1 MRNTLSMTLPHPS
14 RVLLSLIASSLVIA
28 GLSHCKKPDATMTVR
43 TGEIAIPD
51 DLPKTIDFNKH
62 IRPVLNANCTACHGG
77 VKAAGGLSFLFRE
90 ESIVQ
95 GDSGNWAI
103 KPGHPEESEMLA
115 RIIHSD
121 DPMPPS
127 DHGEMLSPREVAMIA
142 KWIEQG
148 AEWIEHWAYVPP
160 VKPEVPNTSSDWA
173 NSPVDQFVLARLDER
188 EMTPNPPAAPSLILR
203 RMSLDLIGLPPT
215 LEERNTFIHAYQ
227 SDPEKAV
234 SDAADRLLESP
245 HFGERWTSMWMDLSR
260 YADTMGYEKDSHRNV
275 WPYRDYL
282 IKSFNDD
289 KPYDQF
295 LTEQLAG
302 DLLPNASAEDLV
314 ATIFHRNTQ
323 TNNEGGTDDE
333 EFRIAAV
340 IDRVNTTWSVAQGT
354 SFGCVQCHSHPYDP
368 IRHEEYFTF
377 MAFFNNTADDDD
389 YDYPHVL
396 IPTNEKAADESV
408 HLQQELIAL
417 RDELD
422 FSARGLATDSNWLPV
437 DVIDTSVTGDG
448 KLVEHEINNE
458 STLVAEGTI
467 PTRSQFV
474 LNLQPQE
481 NQLTALRITAP
492 LPNGMEGKAHVGFVI
507 SNLVLEKV
515 DAKGTVD
522 TVPFSM
528 AASTFNRSDGD
539 VSEVLADTPQGW
551 NVYPYQFQ
559 TQDLYLA
566 LTTPLQLADD
576 EILRATLVH
585 KRGTERSD
593 ANTKR
598 FRIKTTSDE
607 RWTNA
612 PEEESRI
619 AIDSKIQE
627 HKARIKELGGTK
639 IPVTVERPASAQRGT
654 HVFVKGNWM
663 TLGEEVAPGVP
674 GVMNELKVANENQQ
688 ATRLDMAKW
697 MTSRNNPLTARVM
710 VNRLWHELFGRG
722 IVATLGDFGTQ
733 GEMPTHPELLD
744 WLSVRF
750 MDDHQWHIKPL
761 LKDIVTS
768 ATYQQSAVAS
778 KEDHLADHY
787 NEWLARGPRNRLTA
801 EMIRDQALSLAG
813 LLSEKTFGPSV
824 MPPQPDG
831 VWQTVYSGAQWKT
844 STGEDRYRRA
854 LYTYWRRTSPYPS
867 MITFDA
873 PSREFCVTER
883 TPTNTPLHALIT
895 LNDPVYLEASQ
906 TIGRNIIASENIESG
921 INEIYQRITGEEA
934 PTSSI
939 TELTNLYEDA
949 LKDFKAS
956 PQDSKKLSETPEL
969 AAATIVASVILN
981 LDQVITK

>member
-1 MRNTLSMTLPHPS
+1 MPPSLPS
-14 RVLLSLIASSLVIA
+14 RFVVTLVVGALVVA
-28 GLSHCKKPDATMTVR
+28 GLSHCEKSDTALLTVR

-51 DLPKTIDFNKH
+51 DLPEIIDFNKH

-77 VKAAGGLSFLFRE
+77 VKAASGLSFLFRE

-103 KPGHPEESEMLA
+103 KPGHPQESEVLA

-142 KWIEQG
+142 KWIAQG

-160 VKPEVPNTSSDWA
+160 VKPAVPAATSDWTM
-173 NSPVDQFVLARLDER
+173 SPIDHFILAKLSER
-188 EMTPNPPAAPSLILR
+188 GMTPNPPAAPSVILR

-215 LEERNTFIHAYQ
+215 VDERSKFIQAYQ
-227 SDPEKAV
+227 NDPQQAIN
-234 SDAADRLLESP
+234 DAADRLLASP
-245 HFGERWTSMWMDLSR
+245 HFGERWASMWMDLSR

-282 IKSFNDD
+282 IKSFNAD
-289 KPYDQF
+289 KPYNEF

-302 DLLPNASAEDLV
+302 DLLPNATAEDLV

-340 IDRVNTTWSVAQGT
+340 IDRVNTTWSIAQGT

-377 MAFFNNTADDDD
+377 MAFYNNTADNDDN
-389 YDYPHVL
+389 DYPHAQ
-396 IPTNEKAADESV
+396 IPADKKAADESV
-408 HLQQELIAL
+408 RLQQELIEL
-417 RDELD
+417 KHQRDHAAREL
-422 FSARGLATDSNWLPV
+422 AKTSNWMPIK
-437 DVIDTSVTGDG
+437 VIDTTVSGTG
-448 KLVEHEINNE
+448 KLVDSQVNSEP
-458 STLVAEGTI
+458 TLVAEGTI
-467 PTRSQFV
+467 PSKSQFV
-474 LNLQPQE
+474 VNFKPQA
-481 NQLTALRITAP
+481 NQLTALRITSP
-492 LPNGMEGKAHVGFVI
+492 LTEEMQSKAHVGFAL
-507 SNLVLEKV
+507 SQLTLEKV
-515 DAKGTVD
+515 DAAGAATPVELN
-522 TVPFSM
+522 M

-539 VSEVLADTPQGW
+539 VSNVLNDSPKGW
-551 NVYPYQFQ
+551 NLYPYQFQ
-559 TQDLYLA
+559 TQDLYLS
-566 LTTPLQLADD
+566 LTKPLQLADGD
-576 EILRATLVH
+576 TLRATLFH
-585 KRGTERSD
+585 KRGTDRTD
-593 ANTKR
+593 GHTKR
-598 FRIKTTSDE
+598 FRIKTSNDQ

-612 PEEESRI
+612 PSDESRL
-619 AIDSKIQE
+619 ATNAKIDAHQN
-627 HKARIKELGGTK
+627 RIEELGGTK
-639 IPVTVERPASAQRGT
+639 IPVTIERPSAAQRGT
-654 HVFVKGNWM
+654 HLFVGGNWM
-663 TLGEEVAPGVP
+663 TLGEQVDPGVP
-674 GVMNELKVANENQQ
+674 GVMNELKVADNNQP
-688 ATRLDMAKW
+688 ANRLDMANW
-697 MTSRNNPLTARVM
+697 MTARDNPLTARVL

-733 GEMPTHPELLD
+733 GEMPTHPKLLD
-744 WLSVRF
+744 WLSIRF
-750 MDDHQWHIKPL
+750 MDEHQWHIKPL

-801 EMIRDQALSLAG
+801 EMVRDQALAVAG
-813 LLSEKTFGPSV
+813 LLSDKMFGPSV
-824 MPPQPDG
+824 MPPQPEG
-831 VWQTVYSGAQWKT
+831 VWQTVYSGAKWKT

-854 LYTYWRRTSPYPS
+854 VYTYWRRTSPYPS

-906 TIGRNIIASENIESG
+906 TIAQNIIASGNIQSG
-921 INEIYQRITGEEA
+921 INNTYQRITGDQA
-934 PTSSI
+934 PAATIS
-939 TELTNLYEDA
+939 ELTSLYNDALTDFNANPEDA
-949 LKDFKAS
+949 
-956 PQDSKKLSETPEL
+956 KKLSETPQL